1 MKVAAANA
9 IASLAREFVPD
20 EVATAMVVKDLIME
34 KTILYH
40 LLLTQGY

>member
-20 EVATAMVVKDLIME
+20 EGGRDGERPNYGKN
-34 KTILYH
+34 ILFH
-40 LLLTQGY
+40 LLLTQG